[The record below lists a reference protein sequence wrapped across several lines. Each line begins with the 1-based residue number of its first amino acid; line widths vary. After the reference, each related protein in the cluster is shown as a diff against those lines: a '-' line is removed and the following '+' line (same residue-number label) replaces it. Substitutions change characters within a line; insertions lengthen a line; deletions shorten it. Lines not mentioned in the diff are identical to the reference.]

1 MVRGTPFESRS
12 ELSRLSALDCM
23 SPAKFAIPRRDVVHR
38 GVKPLVQLGPQS
50 QKTNVILSAAKDLT
64 SGAKGI
70 KH

>member
-1 MVRGTPFESRS
+1 
-12 ELSRLSALDCM
+12 M